1 MITLRTVSIGYD
13 RTISDGKYGSRK
25 MSQLVTVDVS
35 GEDASLEVDE
45 TGISPA
51 MHAIA
56 QTVAVCHQIANAR
69 VVMLDKGGFL
79 DMEDDERIT
88 EKISAQYALREAE
101 KEAKNAEE
109 ILGATITVE
118 DDTTGDVAKVIL
130 HGQTKL
136 YTRED
141 AERDLAAQ
149 KEVERLE
156 GIREAFG
163 PKGEG

>member
-1 MITLRTVSIGYD
+1 MIGLRTVSIGYE
-13 RTISDGKYGSRK
+13 RNISDGKYGSRK

-35 GEDASLEVDE
+35 GEDSSLDVDE

-51 MHAIA
+51 MRAIA
-56 QTVAVCHQIANAR
+56 KTVAICQQIANAR
-69 VVMLDKGGFL
+69 VVMLDKGGYL

-118 DDTTGDVAKVIL
+118 DDTTGDEARVVL
-130 HGQTKL
+130 SGQTKL

-141 AERDLAAQ
+141 AERDIAAQ
-149 KEVERLE
+149 KEKEHKE
-156 GIREAFG
+156 FSGWGIRT
-163 PKGEG
+163 GEEE